1 MKLTRENI
9 QNSVDQAN
17 KTMGLYGIDHTRRIQ
32 YALMIEELLL
42 DYMNKD
48 PDADYRLIMRKY
60 KSFISIVLSV
70 RCEPLDL
77 LKQHE
82 NVISSLLVSEM
93 DRSPVWRYRW
103 GRNYIFLMPGTILSD
118 FENIRYFNQHFA
130 KDKKIFDRAMLLRY
144 ANIGLAILDP
154 ILTARI
160 IMAYSGSEYRKIFLF
175 AVLILVQTTLSSLL
189 TYAYNRMIRKFYS
202 SIVKTMRVE
211 VAESVLQIKTEHIVN
226 KGTGVFISR
235 MLDETANVID
245 GIDSI
250 LDGDEN
256 LLNIISLLIAF
267 AFVSPKMLL
276 FELIVFVIYNVIQ
289 RAKTK
294 VFNRDSR
301 LCTASNEKLFSISGE
316 MVRAHRDIRLLHC
329 EDSFLSKQRRTVE
342 ETADLITKKRVHSM
356 NFQLGRTQFISA
368 ANFLY
373 MALLAFLMIKEGLA
387 PSVALIL
394 FNYNSRFHSCLSVFS
409 NLIESFE
416 SLSLSSELINQL
428 FRSRDFAKETFGT
441 KHLEQVN
448 GEIELRNISFSYTD
462 ESGHR
467 VSVLKGLN
475 MHIHSGES
483 VAIVGR
489 SGCGKSTV
497 LSLLTRLYDPDR
509 GSILLDGNNIQ
520 ELDRDS
526 LRGNIGMV
534 NQMPYIFNMSV
545 RENMRVVKEDMTDEE
560 MEKACRLSC
569 IHDDIMA
576 FPDGYDTVIGEGGV
590 TLSGGQ
596 KQRLAIARCLVRD
609 YPVIILDEATSALD
623 NITQAQVINAIE
635 TVHGK
640 KTIIM
645 VAHRLSTVIN
655 CEKLFFLSEGRVQAA
670 GTHQEL
676 LESCEEYRRLYDE
689 ENAKNPNALLF
700 TPETCAGAQSST

>member
-9 QNSVDQAN
+9 QSSVDQAN
-17 KTMGLYGIDHTRRIQ
+17 ETMELYGIDHTRRLQ
-32 YALMIEELLL
+32 YALLIEEFLL
-42 DYMNKD
+42 DYMNLD
-48 PDADYRLIMRKY
+48 PDADFRLHIRKH
-60 KSFISIVLSV
+60 KSCISIVLSV
-70 RCEPLDL
+70 RCEPFDI

-82 NVISSLLVSEM
+82 NVISNMILSEM
-93 DRSPVWRYRW
+93 DPSPIWRYRF
-103 GRNYIFLMPGTILSD
+103 GRNKIILMPGTILSD
-118 FENIRYFNQHFA
+118 FNNFRFMYRHFE
-130 KDKKIFDRAMLLRY
+130 KDKKIFARALVLRY
-144 ANIGLAILDP
+144 VNIGLEILDP
-154 ILTARI
+154 ILTASI
-160 IMAYSGSEYRKIFLF
+160 IMAYSDSEYRRIALL
-175 AVLILVQTTLSSLL
+175 AILILFQAFVSSML
-189 TYAYNRMIRKFYS
+189 TYAFNRLIRKFYS

-211 VAESVLQIKTEHIVN
+211 VVENVLQVKTEHIVN

-245 GIDSI
+245 GIDELLS
-250 LDGDEN
+250 ENAN

-276 FELIVFVIYNVIQ
+276 FELIVFVIYSLIQ
-289 RAKTK
+289 RAETR
-294 VFNRDSR
+294 VFNKDSR

-329 EDSFLSKQRRTVE
+329 EDSFLSKQKRSVE
-342 ETADLITKKRVHSM
+342 ETADMITQKRVHSM
-356 NFQLGRTQFISA
+356 NFQLARTQFVSV

-373 MALLAFLMIKEGLA
+373 MALLALLMIKEGLA
-387 PSVALIL
+387 PSVALVL
-394 FNYNSRFHSCLSVFS
+394 FNYNIRFHSCLSSFS
-409 NLIESFE
+409 NLIETFE

-428 FRSRDFAKETFGT
+428 FRSRDFAKEIFGT
-441 KHLEQVN
+441 KRLKHVS
-448 GEIELRNISFSYTD
+448 GEIELRNISFSYCD

-467 VSVLKGLN
+467 VSVLRGLN
-475 MHIHSGES
+475 MHIHPGQS

-497 LSLLTRLYDPDR
+497 LSLLTRLYDLDR
-509 GSILLDGNNIQ
+509 GCILLDGNNIQ
-520 ELDRDS
+520 ELDRDT

-534 NQMPYIFNMSV
+534 SQMPYIFNMSV

-560 MEKACRLSC
+560 MEKACRLAC

-623 NITQAQVINAIE
+623 NITQAQVIDAIE

-655 CEKLFFLSEGRVQAA
+655 CEKLFFLSDGKIQAEGS
-670 GTHQEL
+670 HLEL
-676 LESCEEYRRLYDE
+676 LESCEEYRKLYEE
-689 ENAKNPNALLF
+689 ENENPPDALLS
-700 TPETCAGAQSST
+700 TPEICAGAQSSP